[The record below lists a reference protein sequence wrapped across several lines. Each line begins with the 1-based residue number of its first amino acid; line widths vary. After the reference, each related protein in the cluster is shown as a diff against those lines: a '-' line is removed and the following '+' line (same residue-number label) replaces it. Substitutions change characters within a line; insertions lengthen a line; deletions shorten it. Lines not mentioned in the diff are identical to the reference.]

1 LRAEGL
7 VGEMNH
13 DDDAKTASNGDLMAV
28 NLRPGYRDFDFAIS
42 FLREREE
49 EIQTREIDIDK
60 LDPFATFS
68 AKSMPGAARLR
79 I

>member
-1 LRAEGL
+1 
-7 VGEMNH
+7 
-13 DDDAKTASNGDLMAV
+13 V
-28 NLRPGYRDFDFAIS
+28 NLRPGYRDFDFAIP
-42 FLREREE
+42 FIIREREE

-68 AKSMPGAARLR
+68 TKSRPGAARLR